1 MKKPFSVPQDN
12 AENKKKK
19 WKKWK
24 KFVTVMLIAVLAVG
38 LTIPYAF
45 GQTTTLN
52 VPQMFQQLLD
62 LAGSIKTDTENI
74 RARTDNLPDDPS
86 STTDVT
92 EAQNAIESAITGRTE
107 TTSTHLVVA
116 GQDIPVGTPH
126 IVMLRDMATNVF
138 YNAVV
143 GQQADLDGDGMLDNC
158 EGRMTITLERDGD
171 FDFNDNVE
179 QFLEITDG
187 SLRAFSGF
195 SNSTYGL
202 AAYTQDIGA
211 SDSCAITITA
221 TAGDGVRP
229 PPQ

>member
-1 MKKPFSVPQDN
+1 
-12 AENKKKK
+12 
-19 WKKWK
+19 
-24 KFVTVMLIAVLAVG
+24 MLIAILAAEF
-38 LTIPYAF
+38 TMPYAF
-45 GQTTTLN
+45 GQTTAPN

-62 LAGSIKTDTENI
+62 PAGSIKTDTESI
-74 RARTDNLPDDPS
+74 KARTDNLPDDPA
-86 STTDVT
+86 STTDVA
-92 EAQNAIESAITGRTE
+92 EAQNAIEAAITGRTK

-116 GQDIPVGTPH
+116 GQNIPVGTPH
-126 IVMLRDMATNVF
+126 VVMLRNIATNVF

-143 GQQADLDGDGMLDNC
+143 GQLADLDGDGMLDNC
-158 EGRMTITLERDGD
+158 EGRMIVTLERDGD

-187 SLRAFSGF
+187 SLRTLSGF

-221 TAGDGVRP
+221 TAGDNLRP
-229 PPQ
+229 LPQ

>member
-12 AENKKKK
+12 EKNKKK
-19 WKKWK
+19 WKKY
-24 KFVTVMLIAVLAVG
+24 VTVMVIAVLTAG
-38 LTIPYAF
+38 FTIPYAF
-45 GQTTTLN
+45 GQTTAPN

-74 RARTDNLPDDPS
+74 RARTDNLPDDPA

-92 EAQNAIESAITGRTE
+92 EAQNAIEAAITGRTE

-116 GQDIPVGTPH
+116 GQNIPVGTPH
-126 IVMLRDMATNVF
+126 VVMLRNMATNVF

-143 GQQADLDGDGMLDNC
+143 GQQADLDSDGMLDNC

-187 SLRAFSGF
+187 SLRTLSGF

>member
-1 MKKPFSVPQDN
+1 
-12 AENKKKK
+12 
-19 WKKWK
+19 
-24 KFVTVMLIAVLAVG
+24 
-38 LTIPYAF
+38 
-45 GQTTTLN
+45 
-52 VPQMFQQLLD
+52 MFQQLLD

-74 RARTDNLPDDPS
+74 RARTDNLPDDPA
-86 STTDVT
+86 STTDVV
-92 EAQNAIESAITGRTE
+92 EARNAIETAITGRTE

-116 GQDIPVGTPH
+116 GQNIPVGTPH
-126 IVMLRDMATNVF
+126 IIMLRNTGTNVF

-179 QFLEITDG
+179 QFLDITDG
-187 SLRAFSGF
+187 SLRTLSGF

-229 PPQ
+229 MPQ

>member
-1 MKKPFSVPQDN
+1 MPQDK
-12 AENKKKK
+12 EKNKR
-19 WKKWK
+19 WKKH
-24 KFVTVMLIAVLAVG
+24 VTVMVIAVLTAG
-38 LTIPYAF
+38 FTIPYAF
-45 GQTTTLN
+45 GQTTTPN
-52 VPQMFQQLLD
+52 VQQMFQQLLD

-74 RARTDNLPDDPS
+74 RARTDNLPDDPA

-92 EAQNAIESAITGRTE
+92 EARNAIEAAITGRTE

-116 GQDIPVGTPH
+116 GQNIPVGTPH

-143 GQQADLDGDGMLDNC
+143 GQQADLDGDGMMDNC

-187 SLRAFSGF
+187 SLRTLSGF

-221 TAGDGVRP
+221 TSGDDVRP

>member
-1 MKKPFSVPQDN
+1 MKKPFSMPQD
-12 AENKKKK
+12 KKK
-19 WKKWK
+19 WKY
-24 KFVTVMLIAVLAVG
+24 VTVILIAVVAAG
-38 LTIPYAF
+38 FTMPYAF
-45 GQTTTLN
+45 GQTTTPD

-62 LAGSIKTDTENI
+62 LAGSIKTDTESI
-74 RARTDNLPDDPS
+74 KARTDNLPDDPA
-86 STTDVT
+86 STTDIT
-92 EAQNAIESAITGRTE
+92 EAQNAIEAAITGRTE

-126 IVMLRDMATNVF
+126 VVMLRNIATNVF

-158 EGRMTITLERDGD
+158 EGRMIITLERDGD

-187 SLRAFSGF
+187 SLRTLSGF

-221 TAGDGVRP
+221 TAGDGMRP
-229 PPQ
+229 MPQ

>member
-1 MKKPFSVPQDN
+1 MTTTKKQD
-12 AENKKKK
+12 KKKLK
-19 WKKWK
+19 Y
-24 KFVTVMLIAVLAVG
+24 VSSTLIAILVVG
-38 LTIPYAF
+38 FTIPYAF
-45 GQTTTLN
+45 GQTTPD

-62 LAGSIKTDTENI
+62 LTGSVKTDTENI
-74 RARTDNLPDDPS
+74 RARTDNLPDDPA

-92 EAQNAIESAITGRTE
+92 EARNAIEAAITGRTE

-116 GQDIPVGTPH
+116 GQNISVDTPH
-126 IVMLRDMATNVF
+126 VVMLRNIATNVF

-143 GQQADLDGDGMLDNC
+143 GQEADLDGDGMLDNC
-158 EGRMTITLERDGD
+158 EGRIIITLERDGD
-171 FDFNDNVE
+171 YDFNDNVE
-179 QFLEITDG
+179 QFVEITDG
-187 SLRAFSGF
+187 SLRTLSGF

-229 PPQ
+229 LPQ